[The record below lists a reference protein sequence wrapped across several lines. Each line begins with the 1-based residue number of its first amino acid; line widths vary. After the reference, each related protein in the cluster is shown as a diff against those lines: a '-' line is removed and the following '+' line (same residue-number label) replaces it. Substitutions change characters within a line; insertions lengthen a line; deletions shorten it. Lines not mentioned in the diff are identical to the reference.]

1 MSPLRKRL
9 SLLVIA
15 ALIIPLLTGC
25 YDRIELEGM
34 AFVVAMGIDKGP
46 DQTVD
51 VTARIAIPSA
61 MPGGD
66 GGGGG
71 NAGGGGSTQNSQ
83 GSKPITVR
91 AKTLAEALTLLNA
104 TVERRVSLLHLTSI
118 LISDSISRDG
128 MINYLR
134 PLVRNREV
142 RRTLTITF
150 TKGEAREVFLSNDPV
165 VERSSTRWQEA
176 IYEVGRYSWLNAT
189 KKLHEFVVSLE
200 TPFEDPYGPV
210 MTVNKAVKKQKENS
224 QNGSGDGGDGLEER
238 MPSYK
243 PGQLARLGGNNLD
256 MIGAA
261 IFRNDKLVTYL
272 DGLDTRLLLMVRGEI
287 ARTQMDFDDPL
298 AKGKLVGVELKHA
311 RSPEITV
318 DFSKKPVQV
327 RVRQKLEGDLIGV
340 QGDADYILP
349 KNMNQVEQS
358 ISKELKERQTKLISR
373 LFHQYQAEPFG
384 IFKKART
391 QFATGQEMNDIKFRE
406 LLKDAEVTTDVDL
419 QLRRFGVQ
427 MAPVVGK

>member
-9 SLLVIA
+9 SLLLIA
-15 ALIIPLLTGC
+15 ALIIPLFAGC

-46 DQTVD
+46 EQTID

-61 MPGGD
+61 MPGGG

-91 AKTLAEALTLLNA
+91 AQTFSEALTMLNA

-128 MINYLR
+128 VVAYLR

-142 RRTLTITF
+142 RRTLSITF

-165 VERSSTRWQEA
+165 IERSSTRWQEA
-176 IYEVGRYSWLNAT
+176 IYEVGRYSGLNAT

-210 MTVNKAVKKQKENS
+210 MTVNKVVKKQKENS
-224 QNGSGDGGDGLEER
+224 QNGSGAGDDGLEER
-238 MPSYK
+238 MPTFK
-243 PGQLARLGGNNLD
+243 PGKLVRLGGNNLD

-272 DGLDTRLLLMVRGEI
+272 DGLDTRLLMMVRGEL

-298 AKGKLVGVELKHA
+298 AKGRLVAVELKHA
-311 RSPEITV
+311 RSPEITI

-327 RVRQKLEGDLIGV
+327 HVRQKLEGDLIAL
-340 QGDADYILP
+340 QGELDYTLP
-349 KNMNQVEQS
+349 KNMNRVEES
-358 ISKELKERQTKLISR
+358 ISKDLKERQTKLINR

-384 IFKKART
+384 LFKKART
-391 QFATGQEMNDIKFRE
+391 QFATGREMNDVEFRG
-406 LLKDAEVTTDVDL
+406 LLKDAEVSMDVDL